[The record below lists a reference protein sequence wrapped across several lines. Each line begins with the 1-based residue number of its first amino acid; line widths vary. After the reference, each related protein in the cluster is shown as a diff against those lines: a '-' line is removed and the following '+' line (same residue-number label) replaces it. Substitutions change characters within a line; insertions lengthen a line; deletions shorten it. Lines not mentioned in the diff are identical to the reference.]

1 MRSTIADSIFPND
14 LIVLGGVSNDEDPLL
29 LASTEIYQN
38 GVWMPGPD
46 FSTPI
51 YGTTIVQYSSDT
63 IIVVGGA
70 TSFGGMPSNKIY
82 SLSKS
87 SMSEFVFLGVTM
99 QSRFAHVSILV
110 PKSFANCEQN
120 PPAEV
125 ANNKDK
131 DDEDIS

>member
-1 MRSTIADSIFPND
+1 MRSTIPDSIFPND
-14 LIVLGGVSNDEDPLL
+14 LIVIGGVSNYADPSV

-70 TSFGGMPSNKIY
+70 TSLGGMVSNKIY

-87 SMSEFVFLGVTM
+87 SLSEFVFLGVTI

-110 PKSFANCEQN
+110 PKSFADCQNN
-120 PPAEV
+120 PPADIVDLE
-125 ANNKDK
+125 D